1 MDKKM
6 TENEINCI
14 EIHKALTVHK
24 IKMTFQIHNDINFLL
39 KKHTQE
45 T

>member
-1 MDKKM
+1 M

-24 IKMTFQIHNDINFLL
+24 IKMTFQIHNDTNFLL
-39 KKHTQE
+39 KKKHTQE
-45 T
+45 I